1 MERLQKTHRNLYVQ
15 SFELTAWIINSLPA
29 PEQWP
34 TLLELITSYGVALAT
49 NMPTELALTV
59 SATLLIAS
67 LLMLQADRHQLRQ
80 CCLQAQETFDTCYTT
95 LDHIATISDG
105 LGHPLPTPW
114 ILVLAAGLTMIIVS
128 WRNRR

>member
-1 MERLQKTHRNLYVQ
+1 MQRQQKTLRSLYVQ
-15 SFELTAWIINSLPA
+15 SFEFTAWIINSLPV

-49 NMPTELALTV
+49 IMPTELALTV

-67 LLMLQADRHQLRQ
+67 LRMLQVDRHQLRQ
-80 CCLQAQETFDTCYTT
+80 CCLQAPETFDTCYTT
-95 LDHIATISDG
+95 LDHIASFSGGI
-105 LGHPLPTPW
+105 GHPLPTPW
-114 ILVLAAGLTMIIVS
+114 LLVLAAGLTMIIMS

>member
-1 MERLQKTHRNLYVQ
+1 MHHQQKTLKSLYVQ

-34 TLLELITSYGVALAT
+34 TLLELLTSHAVALAT
-49 NMPTELALTV
+49 NIPTELALAV

-80 CCLQAQETFDTCYTT
+80 CCLEAPETFDTCYTT
-95 LDHIATISDG
+95 LDHIASFSSGI
-105 LGHPLPTPW
+105 GHPLPTPW
-114 ILVLAAGLTMIIVS
+114 ILALAAGLTMVITS